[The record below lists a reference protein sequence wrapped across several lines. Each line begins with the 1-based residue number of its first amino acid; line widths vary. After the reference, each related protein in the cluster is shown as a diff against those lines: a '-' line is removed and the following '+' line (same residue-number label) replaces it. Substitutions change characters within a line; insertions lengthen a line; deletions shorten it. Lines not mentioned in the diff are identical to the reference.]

1 MGVWLAY
8 CLQVKNLE
16 WLEEDKQM
24 ANKYMKKYSASL
36 LIRELEIKTTVSYHL
51 APVRMAVLKKDKRE
65 EVLVRMWRKGTSCA
79 LLAEIYLGSALW
91 ETILRFLKKL
101 KIELLYDLEI
111 QLLGVY
117 IPKGNENR
125 TSKKYEQSMFVATLF
140 PTAKKW
146 KQVKCPSVDEWIEKM

>member
-125 TSKKYEQSMFVATLF
+125 TSKKYAHSMFVATLF